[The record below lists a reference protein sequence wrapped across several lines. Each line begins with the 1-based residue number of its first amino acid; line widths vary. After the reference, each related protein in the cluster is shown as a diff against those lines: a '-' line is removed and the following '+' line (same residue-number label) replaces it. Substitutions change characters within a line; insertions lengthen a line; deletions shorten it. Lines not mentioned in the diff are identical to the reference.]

1 MQIGNTNDRKSV
13 DYKIEISYEN
23 NPDNDF
29 LLDLQKKLVK
39 ALKNQKGNAK
49 DTNQDNDPG

>member
-1 MQIGNTNDRKSV
+1 M
-13 DYKIEISYEN
+13 DYKIEKSHEN

-39 ALKNQKGNAK
+39 ALKNQKGNTK
-49 DTNQDNDPG
+49 DKTRQ